1 MKQTFLVILAI
12 LSFSYSVQAQ
22 RSAVDALISS
32 GNKVFIEVNDINKNT
47 DGACDSFKKHLQSS
61 EWNRWEL
68 VDEKSDA
75 NFVCRLNVEKLGFN
89 IMSARSYG
97 ARVRVTTEVLTID
110 GVSVWK
116 SKKQQGNV
124 SEFTKFDALS
134 DAMRKVIRR
143 SLPKELYNE
152 K

>member
-1 MKQTFLVILAI
+1 MKKIFLLILVIL
-12 LSFSYSVQAQ
+12 SFGFSAQAQ
-22 RSAVDALISS
+22 RKAVDALISS
-32 GNKVFIEVNDINKNT
+32 GNKVFIEVNDIKKNA
-47 DGACDSFKKHLQSS
+47 DGAYDLFKNYLLSD

-75 NFVCRLNVEKLGFN
+75 NFVCRINVEKLGYN
-89 IMSARSYG
+89 IMSVRSYG
-97 ARVRVTTEVLTID
+97 ARVRVITEVLTID

-134 DAMRKVIRR
+134 DAMRKVVRR